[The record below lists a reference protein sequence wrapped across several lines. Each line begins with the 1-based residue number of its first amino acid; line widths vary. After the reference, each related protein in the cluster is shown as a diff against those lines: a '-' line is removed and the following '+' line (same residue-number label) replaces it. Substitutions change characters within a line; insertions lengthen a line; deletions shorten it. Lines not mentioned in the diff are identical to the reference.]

1 MFHSQSPQNILKNLK
16 ANPKYFAD
24 ACVDDKAFVR
34 QMSYLDDANM
44 SLDNASMVL
53 QHLREQW
60 MKAEKD
66 SLLKYAERDTVFNVL
81 LHFSSKALVE
91 KDGMPVCHYEHLL
104 RWHDLSSLL
113 SEDLLT
119 TSFLAAHDLCR
130 NYSRQDFCWLPV
142 IGHDNRMLNEMF
154 TKPMADLHFHLN
166 GSSMNFEL
174 NWLSLMNKTCGWE
187 KEFGKLTQKQNVSLA
202 LTDKYGEEDSYLSV
216 MKAAAIRMVLFDY
229 VVNGKNVDGVYS
241 RLMTEVR
248 TVLAAETVQEA
259 LPHVKVLD
267 PAKQGMRRMYGKRYM
282 GDDLSARIPD
292 YAISDQIVKAVS
304 KGDKDYVLTI
314 QCGERWLMYQ
324 LFRDIYEKTNIN
336 KEIAGWFYAY
346 LVLKAHFRTEIVQ
359 MNRIVGFDNF
369 AKYEERKNLFIGE
382 RSVYASLL
390 SQMAAMSF
398 LHVSDN
404 RWLEARITPK
414 KKAKELNK
422 HIEKADKDIAN
433 SHFMTVPV
441 RTAIGKQYGFVLHF
455 IKRKDS
461 GKPADAI
468 KGKCRHA
475 NLRYNIKKQAIA
487 INALRHSLLQSKE
500 RVLGIDAANSEV
512 LARPEVFA
520 QAFCYL
526 RESHAMKNNGRCM
539 KDLGM
544 TYHVGED
551 FLDIVDGLRAVDEVL
566 HFMDFRNG
574 DRLGHGMVLGIDVK
588 AYYAECHG
596 FVLMPA
602 QVLLDNV
609 AWLYYK
615 GKELPEF
622 VAASKELEVLFAT
635 YYQKVYGHLFHN
647 ATLWDYYQSW
657 LLRGDNPMCYFLP
670 VQSGKHRVRTKWSQ
684 YDLNDDVSARIAR
697 NDSTAR
703 TLYADYHFDE
713 KVRSYGT
720 ETVQEHL
727 SYKVVDLIAAVQEKM
742 LSDVERMNVCVEC
755 NPTSNL
761 KIGHFKSYSTHPIV
775 RMYTC
780 QLPVDLPPHCI
791 SVSINTDDK
800 GIFATSLEREYS
812 LLALSLEKKYVA
824 NGTCSPRQIYEW
836 LDKIRQMSF
845 EQKF

>member
-1 MFHSQSPQNILKNLK
+1 M
-16 ANPKYFAD
+16 
-24 ACVDDKAFVR
+24 DDKVFVK
-34 QMSYLDDANM
+34 QLSYLDDANM

-53 QHLREQW
+53 MHLREQW

-66 SLLKYAERDTVFNVL
+66 CLLKYAGRDTVFNVL
-81 LHFSSKALVE
+81 LHFSSKVLVE

-119 TSFLAAHDLCR
+119 TSFLASHDLFR
-130 NYSRQDFCWLPV
+130 NQKRQDFCWQPV

-187 KEFGKLTQKQNVSLA
+187 RQFGRLLHKQNVALA
-202 LTDKYGEEDSYLSV
+202 LTDGYGEEDLYLSV

-229 VVNGKNVDGVYS
+229 VVNGKNAGGVPS
-241 RLMTEVR
+241 RLMTEAR
-248 TVLAAETVQEA
+248 AIIEADSAQKA
-259 LPHVKVLD
+259 LPHMKVLD
-267 PAKQGMRRMYGKRYM
+267 MEKQGMRRMYGKRYI

-292 YAISDQIVKAVS
+292 YAISDQLVKAMN
-304 KGDKDYVLTI
+304 KADKDYVLTVL
-314 QCGERWLMYQ
+314 CGERWLMYQ
-324 LFRDIYEKTNIN
+324 MFRDIYERTNIN
-336 KEIAGWFYAY
+336 KEIVGWFYAY
-346 LVLKAHFRTEIVQ
+346 LVLKSNFRTEIVQ

-369 AKYEERKNLFIGE
+369 AKYEERKSLFIGD

-390 SQMAAMSF
+390 SQMAAISF
-398 LHVSDN
+398 LHSSDN

-414 KKAKELNK
+414 KKVKELNK
-422 HIEKADKDIAN
+422 HINKAERDINN
-433 SHFMTVPV
+433 SHFMFIST
-441 RTAIGKQYGFVLHF
+441 RTGISDQYGFVLHF
-455 IKRKDS
+455 IKRKDN
-461 GKPADAI
+461 GKPADATN
-468 KGKCRHA
+468 GKCRHA
-475 NLRYNIKKQAIA
+475 DLRYAIKKQAIA
-487 INALRHSLLQSKE
+487 IDALRHSLLQSKE

-512 LARPEVFA
+512 FARPEVFA
-520 QAFCYL
+520 QAFRYL
-526 RESHAMKNNGRCM
+526 RESHAMKNSGRCM

-551 FLDIVDGLRAVDEVL
+551 FLDIIDGLRAVDEVF
-566 HFMDFRNG
+566 HFMGFRNG
-574 DRLGHGMVLGIDVK
+574 DRLGHAMVLGIDAR

-596 FVLMPA
+596 YVLMPA

-615 GKELPEF
+615 GKDLKEF

-635 YYQKVYGHLFHN
+635 YFQQVYGHLSYQ
-647 ATLWDYYQSW
+647 ATIWNYYQSW
-657 LLRGDNPMCYFLP
+657 VLRGDNPMFYYLP
-670 VQSGKHRVRTKWSQ
+670 NQSGKHRISTKWSQ
-684 YDLNDDVSARIAR
+684 YNLNDDARAKMAR
-697 NDSTAR
+697 ADAVAFR
-703 TLYADYHFDE
+703 LYADYHFDE
-713 KVRSYGT
+713 KVRSTGS
-720 ETVQEHL
+720 ETVQVHL
-727 SYKVVDLIAAVQEKM
+727 SEHIVDLVVAIQEKM
-742 LSDVERMNVCVEC
+742 LSDVEKMNVCVEC

-775 RMYTC
+775 RMYNY
-780 QLPVDLPPHCI
+780 QLPVDLPAHSL

-812 LLALSLEKKYVA
+812 LLALSLEKKYAA
-824 NGTCSPRQIYEW
+824 NGDCSPRQIYEW
-836 LDKIRQMSF
+836 LDQIRQMSF

>member
-1 MFHSQSPQNILKNLK
+1 
-16 ANPKYFAD
+16 
-24 ACVDDKAFVR
+24 
-34 QMSYLDDANM
+34 MSYLDDANM

-53 QHLREQW
+53 RYLKEQW

-66 SLLKYAERDTVFNVL
+66 CLLKYAGRDTVFNVL
-81 LHFSSKALVE
+81 LHFSSKVLVE

-119 TSFLAAHDLCR
+119 TSFIASHDLHR
-130 NYSRQDFCWLPV
+130 NYMRQDFCWLPV
-142 IGHDNRMLNEMF
+142 IGHDNRTLNEMF

-187 KEFGKLTQKQNVSLA
+187 KAFGKLTQKQNVALA
-202 LTDKYGEEDSYLSV
+202 LTDEYGEENLYLSV

-229 VVNGKNVDGVYS
+229 VVNGKNMARVSS
-241 RLMTEVR
+241 RLLAEAKAVMETD
-248 TVLAAETVQEA
+248 TVDVAV
-259 LPHVKVLD
+259 PHVKLQD
-267 PAKQGMRRMYGKRYM
+267 MEKQGMRRMYGKRYI

-292 YAISDQIVKAVS
+292 YAISDQLVKAMN
-304 KGDKDYVLTI
+304 KADKDYVLTVL
-314 QCGERWLMYQ
+314 CGERWLMYQ
-324 LFRDIYEKTNIN
+324 MFRDIYERTNIN
-336 KEIAGWFYAY
+336 KEIVGWFYAY
-346 LVLKAHFRTEIVQ
+346 LVLKSHFRTEMVQ

-369 AKYEERKNLFIGE
+369 AKYEERKSLFIGE

-398 LHVSDN
+398 LHTSDN

-414 KKAKELNK
+414 KKSKELNK
-422 HIEKADKDIAN
+422 HIEKAEKDIVN
-433 SHFMTVPV
+433 SHFMATPV
-441 RTAIGKQYGFVLHF
+441 RATIGNQYGFVLHF
-455 IKRKDS
+455 IKRKDN
-461 GKPADAI
+461 GKPADAQ

-475 NLRYNIKKQAIA
+475 NLRYIIKKQAIA
-487 INALRHSLLQSKE
+487 INALRHSHLQNRE

-520 QAFCYL
+520 QAFRYL
-526 RESHAMKNNGRCM
+526 RESHAMKSNGRCM

-566 HFMDFRNG
+566 HWMGFRNG
-574 DRLGHGMVLGIDVK
+574 DRLGHGMVLGIDVNT
-588 AYYAECHG
+588 YYAECHG

-615 GKELPEF
+615 GKDLKEF

-635 YYQKVYGHLFHN
+635 YFQQVYGHLSYQ
-647 ATLWDYYQSW
+647 ATIWNYYQSW
-657 LLRGDNPMCYFLP
+657 VLRGDNPMYYFQLN
-670 VQSGKHRVRTKWSQ
+670 QSGKHWISTKWSQ
-684 YDLNDDVSARIAR
+684 YNLNDDARAKMAR
-697 NDSTAR
+697 ADAVACR
-703 TLYADYHFDE
+703 LYADFHFDE
-713 KVRSYGT
+713 KVRSKGA
-720 ETVQEHL
+720 ETVQVHL
-727 SYKVVDLIAAVQEKM
+727 SEHIVDLVVAIQEKM
-742 LSDVERMNVCVEC
+742 LSDVEKMNVCVEC

-775 RMYTC
+775 RMYNH
-780 QLPVDLPPHCI
+780 QLPLDLQPHCI

-812 LLALSLEKKYVA
+812 LLALSLEKKYAA
-824 NGTCSPRQIYEW
+824 NGDCSPRQIYEW